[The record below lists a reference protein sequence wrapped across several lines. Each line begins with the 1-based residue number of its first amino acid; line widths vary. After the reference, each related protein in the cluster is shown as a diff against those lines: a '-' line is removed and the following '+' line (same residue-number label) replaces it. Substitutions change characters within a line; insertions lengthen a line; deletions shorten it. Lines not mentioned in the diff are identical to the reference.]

1 MRNVFGMFE
10 RSKSSLSLSP
20 LLSRARA
27 RASEIASVAR
37 REYYKANI
45 IFRAAIFCHTLSG
58 ARRARNKSAAFH
70 GAAIPYKRRPASSN

>member
-10 RSKSSLSLSP
+10 RSKRSLPPSLSLSLSLP
-20 LLSRARA
+20 LA

-58 ARRARNKSAAFH
+58 APSAAE
-70 GAAIPYKRRPASSN
+70 